1 MSNSINNEETQ
12 LHAALADDVVAM
24 DETNSVGHA
33 NEIVARQFDAYTAID
48 QGLVEGMNRVGKLFE
63 QEEYFIP
70 ELLLSSDAMY
80 AALDVLK
87 PHIRRADGD
96 QKPKVVFGVVEGD
109 THDIGKNLVK
119 IMADSSGYEVIDLGR
134 DVPPQKF
141 VDEAVAVGASCI
153 AISTLMTTT
162 MDAMAEVV
170 TILQKL
176 KLREKFKVIVGGGP
190 ISPAFA
196 EKIGADGYAPSAPT
210 AVKLLNKL
218 LAPPASA

>member
-1 MSNSINNEETQ
+1 MNNPTENEETQ

-24 DETNSVGHA
+24 DETASVGHA
-33 NEIVARQFDAYTAID
+33 NQIVAKQLDAYTAID
-48 QGLVEGMNRVGKLFE
+48 RGLVEGMNRVGKLFE

-87 PHIRRADGD
+87 PHIKRADGA

-141 VDEAVAVGASCI
+141 VDTALAAGASCI

-170 TILQKL
+170 AILRKTN
-176 KLREKFKVIVGGGP
+176 LREKFKVIIGGGP
-190 ISPAFA
+190 ISQAFA
-196 EKIGADGYAPSAPT
+196 EKIGADGYAPSAPA
-210 AVKLLNKL
+210 AVKLLQRL
-218 LAPPASA
+218 LPPAT